1 VVGYSRLIDVDEE
14 TTLRE
19 LKANLQIIAGLVTS
33 HRGRVFGVSGDSV
46 IAEFASPV
54 T

>member
-1 VVGYSRLIDVDEE
+1 MDVDEE

-19 LKANLQIIAGLVTS
+19 LKANLQIIDGLVTS
-33 HRGRVFGVSGDSV
+33 HRGRVFGAAGDSV
-46 IAEFASPV
+46 ITEFASPL